1 MTKKIIPKDIFILLA
16 IMWAVFVI
24 DVLLVGISLNQFG
37 IRPRRLDGLLGM
49 IFSPFLHGGI
59 GHIVSNSIALL
70 GTGILVRMAVGSK
83 RARLVML
90 FSVIGSGIGT
100 WLFAQAGVV
109 VGASGLV
116 YGLLG
121 FLFGYAF
128 FHPSIKSWAIAIV
141 SLFLFGGAVLSILSF
156 NPYISWAAHF
166 WGFVSGV
173 GTAYLIKRYFSPTE
187 PETGTKLN
195 D

>member
-1 MTKKIIPKDIFILLA
+1 
-16 IMWAVFVI
+16 MWAVFVI

-37 IRPRRLDGLLGM
+37 IRPRRLDGLFGM

-128 FHPSIKSWAIAIV
+128 FIQALKAGP
-141 SLFLFGGAVLSILSF
+141 LRLSRCF
-156 NPYISWAAHF
+156 
-166 WGFVSGV
+166 
-173 GTAYLIKRYFSPTE
+173 YLVVRFYRY
-187 PETGTKLN
+187 
-195 D
+195 